1 MQVVSFACRIG
12 SVNESPSQRSL
23 RLGLVLPQVFRSSNE
38 QFENSPQRNLRN
50 LLSAVKGW
58 MARPAVCGLRAVA
71 LSLFALCHSLFAAL
85 CFRLYLCSG
94 LSPAGFKIESVT
106 VSKPL

>member
-23 RLGLVLPQVFRSSNE
+23 RPGLVLPQVFRSSNE

-50 LLSAVKGW
+50 LLFRSEGLDGTACSLRIAGRCFISV
-58 MARPAVCGLRAVA
+58 RPC
-71 LSLFALCHSLFAAL
+71 AAL

-94 LSPAGFKIESVT
+94 FSPAGFKMEVVT